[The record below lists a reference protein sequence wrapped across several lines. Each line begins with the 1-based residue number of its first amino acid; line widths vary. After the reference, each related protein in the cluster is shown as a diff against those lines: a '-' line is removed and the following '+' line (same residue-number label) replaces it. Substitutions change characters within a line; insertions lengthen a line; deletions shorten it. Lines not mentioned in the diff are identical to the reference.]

1 MSFLKGLIQILA
13 LLFFLLFIFLE
24 VYEDLYVFIPG
35 WYDFAFNVEY
45 DLLRVSIFLIFL
57 AFIISI
63 YRDLIV
69 GNFYLNLLI
78 YFPYFFQTVL
88 TIGNPSY
95 FEFWLFSTIIII
107 SIVIVQRILSKYT
120 LISNKKFVLNV
131 NLVGWCFVFFTFAT
145 GLLIYFFNGRLFS
158 LDFELI
164 YDLREDIYSNL
175 PIAFVFLFF
184 MITKVII
191 PILIVLFLRIKSYVG
206 LFATLLLSIMYF
218 GLTQQKAILFYP
230 FVVLIIYFFGHQLSD
245 FFKFTYII
253 ACLVFIAFLFP
264 DEWRYF
270 YEYGLVRRTF
280 FIPAWTNLLYYDF
293 FQNNDFLF
301 WRDSKISFGLF
312 SNPYKKSIP
321 YLIGDSIGA
330 NDGHVNTGWLGSGY
344 MHAGYL
350 GILVYGFIIAV
361 TTSFF
366 NKVSNLS
373 DGFFNK
379 NMIYAI
385 TFPGY
390 FWLIM
395 SSDLP
400 SVFFTHGLLYIILFF
415 LFFRL
420 RYKQA

>member
-1 MSFLKGLIQILA
+1 MSFLRGLLQVSG
-13 LLFFLLFIFLE
+13 LLFLLYSFVGMYKNFYI
-24 VYEDLYVFIPG
+24 FIPG
-35 WYDFAFNVEY
+35 WYDFAFNVEF
-45 DLLRVSIFLIFL
+45 DLWRGAICLMFVAFIVSIFGE
-57 AFIISI
+57 
-63 YRDLIV
+63 LIV

-78 YFPYFFQTVL
+78 YFPYFFQTIL

-95 FEFWLFSTIIII
+95 FEFWLFSSLIII
-107 SIVIVQRILSKYT
+107 SIVKIQRILSKYT
-120 LISNKKFVLNV
+120 LISNKMFVLNA
-131 NLVGWCFVFFTFAT
+131 NFASWFFVLLTFVV
-145 GLLIYFFNGRLFS
+145 GLLIYVFNGRLFS

-164 YDLREDIYSNL
+164 YDLREDIYTNL
-175 PIAFVFLFF
+175 PIIFVFLFF
-184 MITKVII
+184 MVTKVII
-191 PILIVLFLRIKSYVG
+191 PILIVLFLRIKSQLG
-206 LFATLLLSIMYF
+206 FFATMLLSVMYF

-230 FVVLIIYFFGHQLSD
+230 FVVIVIYFFGHHLSN
-245 FFKFTYII
+245 FFRFTFII
-253 ACLVFIAFLFP
+253 AGLVFIAFLFP
-264 DEWRYF
+264 DDFRYF

-312 SNPYKKSIP
+312 ANPYSESIP

-330 NDGHVNTGWLGSGY
+330 INGHVNTGWIGSGY

-350 GILVYGFIIAV
+350 GILIYGIIIAG
-361 TTSFF
+361 TISFF
-366 NKVSNLS
+366 NRISTLS

-400 SVFFTHGLLYIILFF
+400 SIFLTHGLLYIILFF
-415 LFFRL
+415 LFFKF
-420 RYKQA
+420 RYEQA